1 MAFFR
6 SLQCLTKNLKTTNTH
21 SWRKSTI
28 IIRIVPRI
36 KTAKI
41 QKMIE
46 KYAKSLRNLLI
57 DPIVYTLFYK
67 NKKNFFI
74 FFKPWYNWY
83 KLKKIVIP
91 TFIRS
96 FLYLYPLVQLGTI
109 GTIVKNTRFYNDLRG
124 RARVFYFYF
133 INYRIRGI
141 QIP

>member
-1 MAFFR
+1 M
-6 SLQCLTKNLKTTNTH
+6 Q
-21 SWRKSTI
+21 
-28 IIRIVPRI
+28 IVPRM
-36 KTAKI
+36 KTVKI
-41 QKMIE
+41 QKMIK
-46 KYAKSLRNLLI
+46 KYNESQYNLAI
-57 DPIVYTLFYK
+57 CSIVYTLFYK

-133 INYRIRGI
+133 INYKTWGI
-141 QIP
+141 QNP